1 MIKISRNLQLAF
13 VILFILIMLEG
24 GNAGFNFFSTASYP
38 TGYQG
43 AKAQFAGIRW
53 QTQQYEGL
61 GFDTT
66 LHFDPDD
73 AIYGMPDL
81 EGEMTSV
88 FIPSESLSNMPS
100 WIPLDWVRETSY
112 MQNPVKEPYSWEI
125 GNLTYTMEEWRL
137 RWYFSISADPTDAP
151 PFTMLKD
158 REGANKRYTQLQ
170 VWFEFDLTPTWYFEG
185 ADTAYFAIAKM
196 QVADVK
202 LHALDNDDNEVTPS
216 LETSVTPQSQ
226 GSILPVYY
234 GLFAEQNP
242 ADKDAMDYQGRQLN
256 PDLFTSKV
264 YTYITL
270 ANFGT
275 THWTETGAW
284 LNIVD
289 KWKGDV
295 VTVSVDVTVFVIGE
309 WTVQDIEELEEYEDY
324 GRTAKIGTTGGWT
337 WETFL
342 SSPANR
348 LLLMLIIGFIVL
360 IFIAIAFPS
369 VIMGLALLIQALTGG
384 KRRR

>member
-1 MIKISRNLQLAF
+1 MIKIGRNVQALM
-13 VILFILIMLEG
+13 VILFILILLEG
-24 GNAGFNFFSTASYP
+24 GSAGFNLLSTASYP

-43 AKAQFAGIRW
+43 AKAQFAGVRW
-53 QTQQYEGL
+53 QDQQHEGL

-66 LHFDPDD
+66 LHFDPDH
-73 AIYGMPDL
+73 ATFGMPDL

-88 FIPSESLSNMPS
+88 FIPSESLSNLPS

-112 MQNPVKEPYSWEI
+112 IKNPVKEPYSWEI
-125 GNLTYTMEEWRL
+125 GNLTYTMEEWQL

-151 PFTMLKD
+151 PFTRTED
-158 REGANKRYTQLQ
+158 REGHNKRYTQLQ
-170 VWFEFDLTPTWYFEG
+170 AWFEFDLMPTWYFEG
-185 ADTAYFAIAKM
+185 TNTAYFAIAKM

-202 LHALDNDDNEVTPS
+202 LHALDNDGNEVTPS

-226 GSILPVYY
+226 GSILPIYY

-242 ADKDAMDYQGRQLN
+242 ADKDAMDFQGKQLN

-264 YTYITL
+264 YTYFTL

-275 THWTETGAW
+275 THWTEHGAW
-284 LNIVD
+284 LNIID

-309 WTVQDIEELEEYEDY
+309 WVVQDIESLEEYEDY
-324 GRTAKIGTTGGWT
+324 GRTAKIGTTGGWS
-337 WETFL
+337 WETFF

-348 LLLMLIIGFIVL
+348 FLLMLIVGFAVF
-360 IFIAIAFPS
+360 IFLLIAFPS
-369 VIMGLALLIQALTGG
+369 LILTLSMLIKALTGG
-384 KRRR
+384 RKR